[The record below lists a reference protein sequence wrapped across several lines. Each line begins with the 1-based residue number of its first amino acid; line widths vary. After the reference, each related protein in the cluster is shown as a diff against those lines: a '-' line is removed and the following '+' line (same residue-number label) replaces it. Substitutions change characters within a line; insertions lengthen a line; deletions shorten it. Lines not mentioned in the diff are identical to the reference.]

1 MARLLIVD
9 DHRTWAEVV
18 AQALSQVGHEVV
30 GHCWMAHQVLPAA
43 ETDHDVVLMRL
54 DLPSDISTAPLVG
67 LALTEALLER
77 DPNERVLLYAHVEGQ
92 EYVDRA
98 RRVGAAGFL
107 SEPGWL
113 PELQEA
119 IETAAFCSV
128 AVLAG
133 MTCYTSL
140 AIDVRGAVSLMV
152 QYH

>member
-1 MARLLIVD
+1 M
-9 DHRTWAEVV
+9 
-18 AQALSQVGHEVV
+18 
-30 GHCWMAHQVLPAA
+30 MAA

-54 DLPSDISTAPLVG
+54 DLPSDINTAPLVG

-98 RRVGAAGFL
+98 RRVGAAGYL

-119 IETAAFCSV
+119 IETVAAGGQFWPE
-128 AVLAG
+128 
-133 MTCYTSL
+133 
-140 AIDVRGAVSLMV
+140 
-152 QYH
+152 